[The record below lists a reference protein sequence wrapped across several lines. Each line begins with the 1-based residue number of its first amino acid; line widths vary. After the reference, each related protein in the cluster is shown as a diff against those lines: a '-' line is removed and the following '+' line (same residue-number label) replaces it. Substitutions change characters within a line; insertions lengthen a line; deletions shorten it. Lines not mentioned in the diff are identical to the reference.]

1 LTRLVI
7 ADTGPINYLVLIGRL
22 DLLPVL
28 FEKIVV
34 PTPVL
39 AELSASNAPSP
50 VRGWIATLPAW
61 VEVHKTPPNDE
72 PDPAFKDIHAG
83 EVAAIRLAMTLK
95 ADLLLMDDRKGVN
108 LARNKGLRVTGTLGI
123 LELAAMNGLTDLP
136 LAIERLRQ
144 TNFRCP
150 NTVLDALLR
159 RHSKGS

>member
-1 LTRLVI
+1 
-7 ADTGPINYLVLIGRL
+7 
-22 DLLPVL
+22 
-28 FEKIVV
+28 
-34 PTPVL
+34 
-39 AELSASNAPSP
+39 
-50 VRGWIATLPAW
+50 
-61 VEVHKTPPNDE
+61 
-72 PDPAFKDIHAG
+72 
-83 EVAAIRLAMTLK
+83 MTLK

>member
-1 LTRLVI
+1 LARLVI
-7 ADTGPINYLVLIGRL
+7 ADTGPINYLVLIGRI

-61 VEVHKTPPNDE
+61 VEVHKTPPYDE

-83 EVAAIRLAMTLK
+83 EVAAI
-95 ADLLLMDDRKGVN
+95 
-108 LARNKGLRVTGTLGI
+108 
-123 LELAAMNGLTDLP
+123 
-136 LAIERLRQ
+136 
-144 TNFRCP
+144 
-150 NTVLDALLR
+150 
-159 RHSKGS
+159 GSR